1 MAELSG
7 GLVNY
12 YLSWVAHPQRPNQ
25 APYMAECEDIV
36 ESLELNPDEANI
48 FKEIWRT
55 ANARKGNGKPGNTPV
70 RAAEK
75 YVHYGQR
82 LLRRAR
88 RNEDDSKATAA
99 SSPINRNATPA
110 ASGSAGTTISAEAL
124 DDINQKLTTA
134 FNDCGFGY

>member
-1 MAELSG
+1 MPELSG
-7 GLVNY
+7 GLVSY
-12 YLSWVAHPQRPNQ
+12 YLSWVAHPQRPEQ
-25 APYMAECEDIV
+25 APYMAECEDII

-55 ANARKGNGKPGNTPV
+55 ANARKGNGKPGNTAV

-88 RNEDDSKATAA
+88 RNQDADAQYVPQTEPSRPAGATLTAQALEAINHQLADTFCDS
-99 SSPINRNATPA
+99 
-110 ASGSAGTTISAEAL
+110 
-124 DDINQKLTTA
+124 
-134 FNDCGFGY
+134 GFVYRGHKK